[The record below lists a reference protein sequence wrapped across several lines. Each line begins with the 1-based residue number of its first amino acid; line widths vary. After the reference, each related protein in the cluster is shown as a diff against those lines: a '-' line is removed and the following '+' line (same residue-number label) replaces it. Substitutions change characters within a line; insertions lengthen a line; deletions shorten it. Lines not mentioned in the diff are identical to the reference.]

1 MGREGRAAVAATWA
15 QVFAWRARRHF
26 LDAPTGEGP
35 VAIARRLC
43 GVQAQVMSR
52 AEMAIGIRGDA
63 TPADVRRALD
73 PERSLVKTW
82 AWRGALHLV
91 HAVDMPLFT
100 AALGGRADALIKAWV
115 RYGVDMPAILAAI
128 PEALDGRCL
137 TREALAR
144 EVARL
149 SGQPQLREALLES
162 WGGTLKPAAYRGLL
176 CFGPN
181 EGRNVTFVA
190 AQQWLGDWRELDAEE
205 ASAELVR
212 RYLDA
217 YGPATPEDFAHWS
230 GGGLRPARKRFARL
244 ADELAAVDV
253 EGRRAWLTPEGAA
266 GLAAEGGTDAVRLLP
281 GFDPYTIGAL
291 PQLERHLPGP
301 LRVRISRTAGWI
313 SPVLLVA
320 GRIAG
325 VWHHAIRHG
334 VAHITIEPFAPLPAR
349 ARAAAEQQAAAL
361 APLLGAPVEII
372 WASLNGK

>member
-1 MGREGRAAVAATWA
+1 MGREGRAEVAATWA

-26 LDAPTGEGP
+26 LDAPMDEGP
-35 VAIARRLC
+35 SAIAGRLC

-52 AEMAIGIRGDA
+52 AEMAIGIRGRDA
-63 TPADVRRALD
+63 TPVEVRRALGA
-73 PERSLVKTW
+73 ERSLVKTW
-82 AWRGALHLV
+82 AMRGTLHLLPT
-91 HAVDMPLFT
+91 ADLSLFT
-100 AALGGRADALIKAWV
+100 AFLAARASAFTAAWV

-144 EVARL
+144 EVARIGGRPEL
-149 SGQPQLREALLES
+149 GEALLGS

-181 EGRNVTFVA
+181 EGRNITFVA
-190 AQQWLGDWRELDAEE
+190 PRQWVGDWQEMAIEE

-230 GGGLRPARKRFARL
+230 GSRLRPVRKTFARL
-244 ADELAAVDV
+244 AGELVTVDV
-253 EGRRAWLTPEGAA
+253 EGERAWLTPAA
-266 GLAAEGGTDAVRLLP
+266 AADLAAEGGTGAVRLLP
-281 GFDPYTIGAL
+281 GFDPYTIGAIPRL
-291 PQLERHLPGP
+291 DRHLPAS
-301 LRVRISRTAGWI
+301 LRARISRTAGWI

-325 VWHHAIRHG
+325 VWQHDVRRGAAR
-334 VAHITIEPFAPLPAR
+334 VTIEPFAPLPAR
-349 ARAAAEQQAAAL
+349 ARAAAERHAATL
-361 APLLGAPVEII
+361 APFLGAPVETV
-372 WASLNGK
+372 WEPPGR